1 MDCLFNEITNSE
13 NVITVILFNQSEAN
27 IQCFYLYINVI
38 IWLDEYDEYNRG
50 IKIKLNCIIKFY
62 GMSREWY

>member
-1 MDCLFNEITNSE
+1 MDCLFNEIINSE
-13 NVITVILFNQSEAN
+13 YELQL
-27 IQCFYLYINVI
+27 FYLIKAKRIYINVI
-38 IWLDEYDEYNRG
+38 IWLEEYDEYNRG